1 MENMKEL
8 VKSFYTKC
16 LTVNSDTNL
25 PEFTNQLLDDNFLSI
40 NAKETKSKQILIG
53 QLQYFWKLIPDLKW
67 EPKEIIQEG
76 NQVVVRSEFSG
87 SPIGEFMG
95 LNLNGSKSFK
105 TMSIDIH
112 TVENGKI
119 VEIYHIEEWG
129 TAIEQLK

>member
-16 LTVNSDTNL
+16 LTVNNDTNL

-87 SPIGEFMG
+87 SPLGEFMG

-119 VEIYHIEEWG
+119 IKIYHIEEWG

>member
-16 LTVNSDTNL
+16 LTVNNDTNL
-25 PEFTNQLLDDNFLSI
+25 PEYTNQLLDDNFLSI

-67 EPKEIIQEG
+67 APKEIIQEG

-119 VEIYHIEEWG
+119 VKIYHIEEWS